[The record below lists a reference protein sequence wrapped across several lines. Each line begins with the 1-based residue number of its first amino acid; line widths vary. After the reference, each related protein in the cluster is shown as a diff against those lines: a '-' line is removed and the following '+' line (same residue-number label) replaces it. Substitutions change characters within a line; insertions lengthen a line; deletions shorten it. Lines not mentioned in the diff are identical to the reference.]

1 LTDDNVFELKAEDIV
16 GPTKKTWYLLSTLST
31 ETRCPIHSIGQLAAN
46 LKGRDLKILSVWKI
60 KHENTAWHLIQKE
73 QDEMKEQ
80 ASLCSL
86 LFF

>member
-1 LTDDNVFELKAEDIV
+1 MMLEWIVMKA
-16 GPTKKTWYLLSTLST
+16 LLY
-31 ETRCPIHSIGQLAAN
+31 

>member
-1 LTDDNVFELKAEDIV
+1 MKA
-16 GPTKKTWYLLSTLST
+16 LLY
-31 ETRCPIHSIGQLAAN
+31 

-80 ASLCSL
+80 ANLHREWMDERMPL
-86 LFF
+86 VKVHHRYLHGDVAAD